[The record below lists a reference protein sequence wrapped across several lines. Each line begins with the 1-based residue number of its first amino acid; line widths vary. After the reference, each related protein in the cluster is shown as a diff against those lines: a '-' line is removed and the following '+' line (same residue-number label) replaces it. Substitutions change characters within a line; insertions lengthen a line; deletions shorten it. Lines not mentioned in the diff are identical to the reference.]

1 MTVEELIAYTSLFV
15 RCFARSSRVMP
26 DLIRHPSARLAARM
40 SLFMPRIRLRQG
52 FGVTRRGDGLRVKPA
67 MTRRVG
73 LAFFENCC
81 G

>member
-26 DLIRHPSARLAARM
+26 DLIQHPSARLAARM
-40 SLFMPRIRLRQG
+40 SLFMPRK
-52 FGVTRRGDGLRVKPA
+52 RGDGLRIKSA
-67 MTRRVG
+67 MTWRVG